1 MQLPLQML
9 AMIGFAGGWGASSL
23 PSPAVSLAQAP
34 ATTSTPATKSTT
46 FYDRYMVAGY
56 EATNRRDHQTAL
68 IYFKRAL
75 DERPDD
81 TFATQAIRNV
91 EGYLKQTAT
100 PPAPPPIAATT
111 PAAVPKVPLVVVPPI
126 ITRTSTGT
134 QPTAPK
140 PAPAKAASTQSAPTK
155 PAATS
160 ATAPKPTPA
169 KPPATAAK
177 PPIPTSPGAT
187 KPVAKPAATTN
198 QPANSR
204 LAPPKTPPASQVA
217 ATTTKPPAAVVVIP
231 STPPSEAF
239 NEQQAIALINRWLQ
253 AKTEVF
259 APPYDQQQVADLT
272 TGELLASLVRPNGV
286 LDWLKLNRAYFRYGV
301 QKVDSVER
309 FVVARDR
316 ATMEVNLTGDRTL
329 YMNGA
334 IAPGH
339 TDFSS
344 EKVRFTFALERGTW
358 KIADYKTVSGLLL
371 ERAIVSV
378 NDSPRSL
385 PLP

>member
-1 MQLPLQML
+1 MQLPLQILVRIGL
-9 AMIGFAGGWGASSL
+9 AVGLGASTL
-23 PSPAVSLAQAP
+23 LYTAVGMAQAP
-34 ATTSTPATKSTT
+34 ATTSTPVTKGTT

-56 EATNRRDHQTAL
+56 EATKRRDHQTAL

-91 EGYLKQTAT
+91 EGYLKQAATPSAAAT
-100 PPAPPPIAATT
+100 PPALT
-111 PAAVPKVPLVVVPPI
+111 VPKVPTVVVPPI
-126 ITRTSTGT
+126 ATPTSTN
-134 QPTAPK
+134 PAPK
-140 PAPAKAASTQSAPTK
+140 PAPAKPASTRASSAKPTS
-155 PAATS
+155 TQ
-160 ATAPKPTPA
+160 ATAPKPAPTKSPA
-169 KPPATAAK
+169 PAAK
-177 PPIPTSPGAT
+177 TPIPASPGAT
-187 KPVAKPAATTN
+187 KPVAKPATTAN
-198 QPANSR
+198 QPANTK

-217 ATTTKPPAAVVVIP
+217 ATTAKPPAAVVVIP

-316 ATMEVNLTGDRTL
+316 ATMEVNLTEDRTL

-344 EKVRFTFALERGTW
+344 EKVRFTFALDSDTW
-358 KIADYKTVSGLLL
+358 KIADYKTVNGLLL
-371 ERAIVSV
+371 ERAIVGF